1 MKKLLFLII
10 LAFPYVV
17 HAEAKRY
24 LLGNAEDVKPK
35 LNGPAFHLQG
45 GGTDVDAAFQW
56 MFDQVRGCTDCST
69 KLDVVVLRASG
80 EDAYN
85 DYLLKMKGVDSV
97 ETIVITD
104 RKDAEQKNIEKTIK
118 NAEVVFFAGGD
129 QCNYVKNFKGT
140 PVETAVES
148 VFKRGGGL
156 GGTSAGVAI
165 MGDAT
170 YDACTG
176 STTGAEG
183 LADPYHESISFTYD
197 FFHLPN
203 MKGTITDQH
212 LVERD
217 RIGRTFAFLAR
228 QIEDKKFSKI
238 WGVAIDRETSV
249 ALNKDGLGTVMG
261 KGPAYFI
268 LADHRPEVCKPKQP
282 LTYSNF
288 KIWKV
293 NTGGKFDL
301 KHRPKSGYY
310 LRSVSKGVLD
320 KNPYNAD

>member
-1 MKKLLFLII
+1 MKKLLVLII
-10 LAFPYVV
+10 FLFQLTV
-17 HAEAKRY
+17 HAEVKRY
-24 LLGNAEDVKPK
+24 FVGNREDVKPK

-56 MFDQVRGCTDCST
+56 MFDQVRGCTDCSA

-80 EDAYN
+80 EDGYN
-85 DYLLKMKGVDSV
+85 DYLLAMKGVDSV
-97 ETIVITD
+97 ETLVITD
-104 RKDAEQKNIEKTIK
+104 RKDSEEKDIVETIR
-118 NAEVVFFAGGD
+118 NGEVVFFAGGD
-129 QCNYVKNFKGT
+129 QCNYVRNFKGT
-140 PVETAVES
+140 PIETAVES
-148 VFKRGGGL
+148 VFERGGGL
-156 GGTSAGVAI
+156 GGTSAGEAI
-165 MGDAT
+165 LGDAM

-176 STTGAEG
+176 STLGSEG

-203 MKGTITDQH
+203 MQGTITDQH

-228 QIEDKKFSKI
+228 QIQDKKFPKI
-238 WGVAIDRETSV
+238 LGVAIDRETSV

-268 LADHRPEVCKPKQP
+268 LADHTPEVCKPKQP

-288 KIWKV
+288 KIWKL
-293 NTGGKFDL
+293 NAGDTFDL
-301 KHRPKSGYY
+301 KNRPEKGFY
-310 LRSVSKGVLD
+310 LRSVTKGVID
-320 KNPYNAD
+320 KNPY